1 MIGNESADAIAKHAA
16 LHNYGHDEA
25 FSPPSPDGNPFAHV
39 YWLAEENNETTHTTT
54 NISLA
59 PLQNIKDKLKAHMS
73 KHHILGDANTN
84 SGDYNYWKG
93 LLTFVNLTTSNSFWN
108 NTRINVSQKRNVM
121 KFRTGTLYT
130 QKMAHLYG
138 RATSSSCLLCHQPDS
153 QIHMLSGCQHASIKK
168 MVTERHNIA
177 SRLIIKTLN
186 KGDFGGNI
194 IFTDIGSETRMAQ
207 QGLVLPAHVAN
218 RTLPQW
224 LLPNQSADE
233 LRFCS
238 RPDAICIL
246 PVGTKNDHQRD
257 IQDVHPS
264 RWDVH
269 LIEVKYCDDTR
280 PEQQLARAT
289 EQHNGLKHALA
300 QQGHKLSLH
309 NVLIEV
315 MGTIYKCHTELP
327 LSKLGLDRCRVRKLT
342 LDLNTHSIQY
352 ATKIINT
359 SRRLKNIKERTY
371 GSSQNPPDPH

>member
-1 MIGNESADAIAKHAA
+1 MINESNTPINFYKVEAHIRVIGNEFADAVAKHAA

-25 FSPPSPDGNPFAHV
+25 FPEPSPDGDPFAHI
-39 YWLAEENNETTHTTT
+39 YWLAEENNETTHTITK
-54 NISLA
+54 ISLA

-73 KHHILGDANTN
+73 KHHRLGDANTN
-84 SGDYNYWKG
+84 SGYYNFWKR

-121 KFRTGTLYT
+121 KFRTSTLYT

-138 RATSSSCLLCHQPDS
+138 RATSTSCLLCHQPDS
-153 QIHMLSGCQHASIKK
+153 QIHMLSGCQHASIQN

-177 SRLIIKTLN
+177 SRFIIKTLN

-207 QGLVLPAHVAN
+207 QSLVLPAHVAN

-224 LLPNQSADE
+224 LLPNLSADE
-233 LRFCS
+233 LRTCS

-246 PVGTKNDHQRD
+246 PAGTKNDHQRD

-269 LIEVKYCDDTR
+269 LIEVKYCDDTQ
-280 PEQQLARAT
+280 PEQQLARAS
-289 EQHNGLKHALA
+289 EQHNGLKHTLA
-300 QQGHKLSLH
+300 QLCLKVSLH
-309 NVLIEV
+309 TILIGV
-315 MGTIYKCHTELP
+315 MGTIFKCHTELP
-327 LSKLGLDRCRVRKLT
+327 LSKLGL
-342 LDLNTHSIQY
+342 
-352 ATKIINT
+352 
-359 SRRLKNIKERTY
+359 E
-371 GSSQNPPDPH
+371 